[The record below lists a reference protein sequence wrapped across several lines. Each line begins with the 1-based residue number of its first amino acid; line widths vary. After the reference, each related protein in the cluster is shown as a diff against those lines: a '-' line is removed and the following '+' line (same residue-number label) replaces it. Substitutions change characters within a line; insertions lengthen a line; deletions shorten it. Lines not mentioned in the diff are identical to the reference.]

1 MSDSKDQSRPVARHR
16 GEPARNKKSRSTM
29 RRAASNLG
37 TGQRMA
43 VVAGVVAV
51 FLGAGA
57 ASQAA
62 GQAIN
67 AQDITRASDSRTASQ
82 AATPSATAT
91 PSASASA
98 SPTPSATST
107 PSQAAAPAPA
117 AVAAQAAAPAAP
129 AAPPAPP
136 APVAPAAPVAVDDPS
151 AAQAYAASLLPSYGW
166 GQGEMSALITLWNKE
181 SDWRTTAT
189 NASSGAYGIGQSLP
203 ADKMATEGADWQTN
217 YQTQIRW
224 GLNYIK
230 ERYGSPSAAWSF
242 HLAHNW
248 Y

>member
-1 MSDSKDQSRPVARHR
+1 MSGSKNQSRSVARHR
-16 GEPARNKKSRSTM
+16 GEPARKNKSRSALT
-29 RRAASNLG
+29 RAAANLG
-37 TGQRMA
+37 TTQRMA

-57 ASQAA
+57 ATHAA

-67 AQDITRASDSRTASQ
+67 AQDMSRTSDSGAVAQQS
-82 AATPSATAT
+82 AAPSAAAT

-98 SPTPSATST
+98 SATPSATPT
-107 PSQAAAPAPA
+107 PSQTATPAPA
-117 AVAAQAAAPAAP
+117 AVAAQAAAPVAP
-129 AAPPAPP
+129 VAPPAP
-136 APVAPAAPVAVDDPS
+136 AAPAAPVAVDDPS
-151 AAQAYAASLLPSYGW
+151 GAQAYAASILSSYGW
-166 GQGEMSALITLWNKE
+166 GQGEMSALTTLWNKE

-189 NASSGAYGIGQSLP
+189 NASSGAYGISQSLP
-203 ADKMATEGADWQTN
+203 AEKMASEGADWQTN
-217 YQTQIRW
+217 YKTQIRW

-242 HLAHNW
+242 HLSHNW

>member
-1 MSDSKDQSRPVARHR
+1 
-16 GEPARNKKSRSTM
+16 
-29 RRAASNLG
+29 
-37 TGQRMA
+37 MA

-57 ASQAA
+57 ATQAA

-67 AQDITRASDSRTASQ
+67 AQDMSRTSESRTVDHS
-82 AATPSATAT
+82 ATPSATAT

-98 SPTPSATST
+98 SPKPSTAST

-117 AVAAQAAAPAAP
+117 AVAPQAAAPAAP
-129 AAPPAPP
+129 AAPPAPA
-136 APVAPAAPVAVDDPS
+136 APVAPVAVDDPS
-151 AAQAYAASLLPSYGW
+151 GAQAYAASILPSYGW

-203 ADKMATEGADWQTN
+203 AEKMASEGADWQTN

>member
-16 GEPARNKKSRSTM
+16 GEPARRNKSRSTL

-57 ASQAA
+57 ATQAA

-67 AQDITRASDSRTASQ
+67 AQDMSRTSESRTVDHS
-82 AATPSATAT
+82 ATPSATAT

-98 SPTPSATST
+98 SPKPSAAST

-117 AVAAQAAAPAAP
+117 AVAPQAAAPAAP
-129 AAPPAPP
+129 AAPPAP
-136 APVAPAAPVAVDDPS
+136 AAPAAPVAVDDPS
-151 AAQAYAASLLPSYGW
+151 GAQAYAASILPSYGW

-203 ADKMATEGADWQTN
+203 AEKMASEGADWQTN

>member
-1 MSDSKDQSRPVARHR
+1 MSGSRNQSRPVARHR
-16 GEPARNKKSRSTM
+16 GETARNNKSRSTL

-43 VVAGVVAV
+43 VVASVVAV

-57 ASQAA
+57 ATQAA

-67 AQDITRASDSRTASQ
+67 AQDMSQTSDSRAVVEQSATAS
-82 AATPSATAT
+82 ASAT
-91 PSASASA
+91 PSASESA
-98 SPTPSATST
+98 KPSTAPTQAPS
-107 PSQAAAPAPA
+107 PAPA
-117 AVAAQAAAPAAP
+117 AVAPQAAAPAAP
-129 AAPPAPP
+129 AAPPAPS
-136 APVAPAAPVAVDDPS
+136 APAVKVAVDDP
-151 AAQAYAASLLPSYGW
+151 AGAQAYAASILSSYGW
-166 GQGEMSALITLWNKE
+166 GQGEMSSLMTLWNKE

-203 ADKMATEGADWQTN
+203 AEKMASEGPDWQTN

-230 ERYGSPSAAWSF
+230 ERYGSPSAAWAF

>member
-1 MSDSKDQSRPVARHR
+1 MSDSRNQSRPVARHR
-16 GEPARNKKSRSTM
+16 GEPARNNKSRSTL

-57 ASQAA
+57 ATQAA

-67 AQDITRASDSRTASQ
+67 AQDMSRTSESRTTDHS
-82 AATPSATAT
+82 ATPSAIAT

-98 SPTPSATST
+98 SPKPSATPT

-117 AVAAQAAAPAAP
+117 A
-129 AAPPAPP
+129 
-136 APVAPAAPVAVDDPS
+136 PAAPVAVDDPS
-151 AAQAYAASLLPSYGW
+151 GAQAYAASILPSYGW
-166 GQGEMSALITLWNKE
+166 GQGEMSALTTLWNKE

-203 ADKMATEGADWQTN
+203 AEKMATEGGDWQTN

>member
-1 MSDSKDQSRPVARHR
+1 
-16 GEPARNKKSRSTM
+16 
-29 RRAASNLG
+29 
-37 TGQRMA
+37 MA

-57 ASQAA
+57 ATQAA

-67 AQDITRASDSRTASQ
+67 AQDMSRTSESRTADHS
-82 AATPSATAT
+82 AVPSASAT

-98 SPTPSATST
+98 SPKPSATPT
-107 PSQAAAPAPA
+107 PSQASAPAPA
-117 AVAAQAAAPAAP
+117 AVAPQAAAPAAP
-129 AAPPAPP
+129 AAPPAP
-136 APVAPAAPVAVDDPS
+136 AAPAAPVAVDDP
-151 AAQAYAASLLPSYGW
+151 AGAQAYAASILPSYGW

-203 ADKMATEGADWQTN
+203 GNKMASEGADWQTN

>member
-1 MSDSKDQSRPVARHR
+1 MPDSRNQSRSVARHR
-16 GEPARNKKSRSTM
+16 GEPARRNKSRSTL

-43 VVAGVVAV
+43 VVASVVAV

-67 AQDITRASDSRTASQ
+67 AQDMSRSSDSRAASHS
-82 AATPSATAT
+82 ATPSATAT

-98 SPTPSATST
+98 KPSATPV

-117 AVAAQAAAPAAP
+117 AIAPQAAAPAAP
-129 AAPPAPP
+129 AAPAS
-136 APVAPAAPVAVDDPS
+136 PAAPVALDDPS
-151 AAQAYAASLLPSYGW
+151 GAQAYAASLLPSYGW

-203 ADKMATEGADWQTN
+203 GEKMASEGADWQTN

-242 HLAHNW
+242 HLANNW

>member
-1 MSDSKDQSRPVARHR
+1 
-16 GEPARNKKSRSTM
+16 
-29 RRAASNLG
+29 
-37 TGQRMA
+37 MA

-57 ASQAA
+57 ATQAA

-67 AQDITRASDSRTASQ
+67 AQDMSRTSESRTVDHS
-82 AATPSATAT
+82 ATPSATAT

-98 SPTPSATST
+98 SPKPSTAST

-117 AVAAQAAAPAAP
+117 AVAPQAAAPAAP
-129 AAPPAPP
+129 AAPPAP
-136 APVAPAAPVAVDDPS
+136 AAPAAPVAVDDPS
-151 AAQAYAASLLPSYGW
+151 GAQAYAASILPSYGW

-203 ADKMATEGADWQTN
+203 AEKMASEGADWQTN

>member
-16 GEPARNKKSRSTM
+16 GEPARNKKSRSAM

-67 AQDITRASDSRTASQ
+67 AQDISRTSESRTASQ
-82 AATPSATAT
+82 AATASATAS
-91 PSASASA
+91 PSASATQSPTASA

-117 AVAAQAAAPAAP
+117 AVAAQAAAPVAP
-129 AAPPAPP
+129 A
-136 APVAPAAPVAVDDPS
+136 APAAPVAVDDPS

-203 ADKMATEGADWQTN
+203 GDKMATEGADWQTN

>member
-1 MSDSKDQSRPVARHR
+1 MSDSRNQSRPVARHR
-16 GEPARNKKSRSTM
+16 GEPARNNKSRSAL

-57 ASQAA
+57 ATQAA

-67 AQDITRASDSRTASQ
+67 TQDMSRASESRTTDHS
-82 AATPSATAT
+82 ATPSATAR

-98 SPTPSATST
+98 SPKPSATPT
-107 PSQAAAPAPA
+107 PSQAPAPAPS

-129 AAPPAPP
+129 VAPPAP
-136 APVAPAAPVAVDDPS
+136 AAPAAPVAVDDPS
-151 AAQAYAASLLPSYGW
+151 GAQAYAASILPSYGW

-203 ADKMATEGADWQTN
+203 AEKMASEGADWQTS

>member
-1 MSDSKDQSRPVARHR
+1 
-16 GEPARNKKSRSTM
+16 
-29 RRAASNLG
+29 
-37 TGQRMA
+37 MA

-57 ASQAA
+57 ATQAA

-67 AQDITRASDSRTASQ
+67 AQDMSRTSESRTVDHS
-82 AATPSATAT
+82 ATPSATAT

-98 SPTPSATST
+98 SPKPSAAST

-117 AVAAQAAAPAAP
+117 AVAPQAAAPAVP
-129 AAPPAPP
+129 AAPPAP
-136 APVAPAAPVAVDDPS
+136 AAPAAPVAVDDPS
-151 AAQAYAASLLPSYGW
+151 GAQAYAASILPSYGW

-203 ADKMATEGADWQTN
+203 AEKMASEGADWQTN

>member
-1 MSDSKDQSRPVARHR
+1 MSDSRNQSRSVARHR
-16 GEPARNKKSRSTM
+16 GEPARRNKSRSTL

-57 ASQAA
+57 ATQAA

-67 AQDITRASDSRTASQ
+67 AQDMSRTSESR
-82 AATPSATAT
+82 TTDHPAT

-98 SPTPSATST
+98 SPKPSATPT
-107 PSQAAAPAPA
+107 PSQAPAPAPA
-117 AVAAQAAAPAAP
+117 AVAPQAAAPAAP
-129 AAPPAPP
+129 VAPPAP
-136 APVAPAAPVAVDDPS
+136 AAPAAPVAVDDPS
-151 AAQAYAASLLPSYGW
+151 GAQAYAASILPSYGW

-203 ADKMATEGADWQTN
+203 GDKMASEGADWQTN

>member
-1 MSDSKDQSRPVARHR
+1 MSDSKNQSRPVARHR
-16 GEPARNKKSRSTM
+16 GEPARRNKSRSTL
-29 RRAASNLG
+29 RRAAANLG
-37 TGQRMA
+37 TSQRMA

-57 ASQAA
+57 ATQAA

-67 AQDITRASDSRTASQ
+67 AQDMSQTSDSRAVVEQS
-82 AATPSATAT
+82 ATPSATAT

-98 SPTPSATST
+98 KPSTAPT
-107 PSQAAAPAPA
+107 QAPAPAPA
-117 AVAAQAAAPAAP
+117 AVAPQAAAPAAP
-129 AAPPAPP
+129 VAPPAPATP
-136 APVAPAAPVAVDDPS
+136 AVPVAVNDP
-151 AAQAYAASLLPSYGW
+151 AGAQAYAASMLSSYGW
-166 GQGEMSALITLWNKE
+166 GQGEMSSLLTLWNKE

-189 NASSGAYGIGQSLP
+189 NASSGAYGIVQSLP
-203 ADKMATEGADWQTN
+203 GEKMASEGPDWQTN

-230 ERYGSPSAAWSF
+230 ERYGSPSAAWAF

>member
-1 MSDSKDQSRPVARHR
+1 
-16 GEPARNKKSRSTM
+16 
-29 RRAASNLG
+29 
-37 TGQRMA
+37 MA

-57 ASQAA
+57 ATQAA

-67 AQDITRASDSRTASQ
+67 AQDMSRTSESRTVDHS
-82 AATPSATAT
+82 ATPSATAT

-98 SPTPSATST
+98 SPKPSTAST

-117 AVAAQAAAPAAP
+117 AVAPQAAAPAAP
-129 AAPPAPP
+129 AAPPAPA
-136 APVAPAAPVAVDDPS
+136 APVAPVAVDDPS
-151 AAQAYAASLLPSYGW
+151 GAQAYAASILPSYGW
-166 GQGEMSALITLWNKE
+166 GQSEMSALITLWNKE

-203 ADKMATEGADWQTN
+203 AEKMASEGADWQTN

>member
-1 MSDSKDQSRPVARHR
+1 MSDSRNQSRSVARHR
-16 GEPARNKKSRSTM
+16 GEPARRNKSRSRSTL

-57 ASQAA
+57 ATQAA
-62 GQAIN
+62 GQALG
-67 AQDITRASDSRTASQ
+67 AQDMSRTSESRATDH
-82 AATPSATAT
+82 AATPSVTAT

-98 SPTPSATST
+98 SASATPTPTPSH
-107 PSQAAAPAPA
+107 AAAPAPA
-117 AVAAQAAAPAAP
+117 AVALQAAAPAAP
-129 AAPPAPP
+129 AAPPAP
-136 APVAPAAPVAVDDPS
+136 AAPAAPVAVDDP
-151 AAQAYAASLLPSYGW
+151 AGAQAYAASLLPSYGW
-166 GQGEMSALITLWNKE
+166 GQGEMSSLLALWNKE

-203 ADKMATEGADWQTN
+203 GDKMASEGADWQTN

-242 HLAHNW
+242 HLANNW

>member
-1 MSDSKDQSRPVARHR
+1 
-16 GEPARNKKSRSTM
+16 
-29 RRAASNLG
+29 
-37 TGQRMA
+37 MA

-57 ASQAA
+57 ATQAA

-67 AQDITRASDSRTASQ
+67 AQDMSRTSESRTVDHS
-82 AATPSATAT
+82 ATPSATAT

-98 SPTPSATST
+98 SPKPSAAST

-117 AVAAQAAAPAAP
+117 AIAPQAAAPAAP
-129 AAPPAPP
+129 AAPPAP
-136 APVAPAAPVAVDDPS
+136 AAPAAPVAVDDPS
-151 AAQAYAASLLPSYGW
+151 GAQAYAASILPSYGW

-203 ADKMATEGADWQTN
+203 AEKMASEGADWQTN

>member
-1 MSDSKDQSRPVARHR
+1 
-16 GEPARNKKSRSTM
+16 
-29 RRAASNLG
+29 
-37 TGQRMA
+37 MA

-57 ASQAA
+57 ATQAA

-67 AQDITRASDSRTASQ
+67 AQDMSRTSESRTVDHS
-82 AATPSATAT
+82 ATPSATAT

-98 SPTPSATST
+98 SPKPSAAST

-117 AVAAQAAAPAAP
+117 AVAPQAAAPAAP
-129 AAPPAPP
+129 AAPPAPA
-136 APVAPAAPVAVDDPS
+136 APVAPVAVDDPS
-151 AAQAYAASLLPSYGW
+151 GAQAYAASILPSYGW

-203 ADKMATEGADWQTN
+203 AEKMASEGADWQTN

>member
-1 MSDSKDQSRPVARHR
+1 MSDSRNQSRSVARHR
-16 GEPARNKKSRSTM
+16 GEPARKNKSRSTL

-57 ASQAA
+57 ATQAA

-67 AQDITRASDSRTASQ
+67 AQDMSRTSESR
-82 AATPSATAT
+82 TTDHSAT

-98 SPTPSATST
+98 SPKPSAAPT

-117 AVAAQAAAPAAP
+117 AVAPQAAAPAAP
-129 AAPPAPP
+129 VAPPAP
-136 APVAPAAPVAVDDPS
+136 AAPAAPVAVDDPS
-151 AAQAYAASLLPSYGW
+151 GAQAYAASILPSYGW

-203 ADKMATEGADWQTN
+203 AEKMASEGADWQTN

-242 HLAHNW
+242 HLVHNW

>member
-1 MSDSKDQSRPVARHR
+1 MSDSRNQSRPVARHR
-16 GEPARNKKSRSTM
+16 GEPARNNKSRSTL

-43 VVAGVVAV
+43 VVASVVAV

-57 ASQAA
+57 ATQAA

-67 AQDITRASDSRTASQ
+67 AQDMSRTSESRTVDHS
-82 AATPSATAT
+82 ATPSATAT

-98 SPTPSATST
+98 SPKPSATST
-107 PSQAAAPAPA
+107 PSQAAAPAPT
-117 AVAAQAAAPAAP
+117 AVAPQAAAP
-129 AAPPAPP
+129 AAPPAP
-136 APVAPAAPVAVDDPS
+136 AAPAAPVAVDDPS
-151 AAQAYAASLLPSYGW
+151 GAQAYAASILPSYGW

-189 NASSGAYGIGQSLP
+189 NSSSGAYGIGQSLP
-203 ADKMATEGADWQTN
+203 AEKMASEGADWQTN

>member
-1 MSDSKDQSRPVARHR
+1 MSDSRNQSRPVARHR
-16 GEPARNKKSRSTM
+16 GEPARNNKSRSTL

-57 ASQAA
+57 ATQAA

-67 AQDITRASDSRTASQ
+67 AQDMSRTSESRTTDHS
-82 AATPSATAT
+82 ATPSAIAR

-98 SPTPSATST
+98 SPKPSATPT

-129 AAPPAPP
+129 VAPPAP
-136 APVAPAAPVAVDDPS
+136 AAPAAPVAVDDPS
-151 AAQAYAASLLPSYGW
+151 GAQAYAASILPSYGW
-166 GQGEMSALITLWNKE
+166 GQGEMSALTTLWNKE

-189 NASSGAYGIGQSLP
+189 NSSSGAYGIGQSLP
-203 ADKMATEGADWQTN
+203 AEKMASEGADWQTN

>member
-1 MSDSKDQSRPVARHR
+1 MSDSRNQSRPVARHR
-16 GEPARNKKSRSTM
+16 GEPARNNKSRSTL

-57 ASQAA
+57 ATQAA

-67 AQDITRASDSRTASQ
+67 TQDMTRTSESRTADHS
-82 AATPSATAT
+82 AT
-91 PSASASA
+91 PSASASPKA
-98 SPTPSATST
+98 SATPT
-107 PSQAAAPAPA
+107 PSQAPAPAPA

-129 AAPPAPP
+129 VAPP
-136 APVAPAAPVAVDDPS
+136 APVAPAAPAAPAAPVAVDDPS
-151 AAQAYAASLLPSYGW
+151 GAQAYAASILPSYGW

-189 NASSGAYGIGQSLP
+189 NSSSGAYGIGQSLP
-203 ADKMATEGADWQTN
+203 AEKMASEGADWQTN

>member
-1 MSDSKDQSRPVARHR
+1 MSDSRNQSRSVARHR
-16 GEPARNKKSRSTM
+16 GETARKNKSGSALK
-29 RRAASNLG
+29 RAAANLG
-37 TGQRMA
+37 TSQRMA

-57 ASQAA
+57 ATQAA

-67 AQDITRASDSRTASQ
+67 AQGMSRTSESRAVTGQSS
-82 AATPSATAT
+82 TPSATAT
-91 PSASASA
+91 PSASESA
-98 SPTPSATST
+98 KPSAAPT
-107 PSQAAAPAPA
+107 QAPAPAPA
-117 AVAAQAAAPAAP
+117 AVAPQAAAPAAP
-129 AAPPAPP
+129 APAAPPAPE
-136 APVAPAAPVAVDDPS
+136 APVVKVAVDDPT
-151 AAQAYAASLLPSYGW
+151 AAQAYAASVLSSYGW
-166 GQGEMSALITLWNKE
+166 GPGEMSSLMTLWNKE

-203 ADKMATEGADWQTN
+203 AEKMASEGPDWQTN

-230 ERYGSPSAAWSF
+230 ERYGSPSAAWAF

>member
-1 MSDSKDQSRPVARHR
+1 MSGSKNQSRPVARHR
-16 GEPARNKKSRSTM
+16 GEPARTNKSRSTL
-29 RRAASNLG
+29 RRAAANLG
-37 TGQRMA
+37 PSQRMA

-62 GQAIN
+62 GQAIS
-67 AQDITRASDSRTASQ
+67 AQDLSRASESRTVAEHN
-82 AATPSATAT
+82 ATPSATAT

-98 SPTPSATST
+98 SASAKPSTAPT
-107 PSQAAAPAPA
+107 QAPAPAPA
-117 AVAAQAAAPAAP
+117 AVVPQAAAPAAP
-129 AAPPAPP
+129 VAPA
-136 APVAPAAPVAVDDPS
+136 APAAPVAVDDP
-151 AAQAYAASLLPSYGW
+151 AGAQAYAASMLSSYGW

-189 NASSGAYGIGQSLP
+189 NASSGAYGIVQSLP
-203 ADKMATEGADWQTN
+203 GEKMASEGADWQTN

-230 ERYGSPSAAWSF
+230 QRYGSPSAAWAF